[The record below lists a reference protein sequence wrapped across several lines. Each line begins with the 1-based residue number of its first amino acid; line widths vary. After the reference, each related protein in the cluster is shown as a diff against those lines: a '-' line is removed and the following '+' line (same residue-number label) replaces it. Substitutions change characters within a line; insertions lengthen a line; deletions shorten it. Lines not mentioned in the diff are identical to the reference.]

1 MASRRVTVF
10 GGTGFLGRRIVRHLH
25 DAGFAVRAASRRRDR
40 SRSLFSGDAP
50 DIEIVSADVNDDGS
64 VTRAVDGTWAVV
76 NAVSL
81 YLEHGQHTFRAVH
94 VEAARRVAVLASQ
107 AGAAALVHISGIG
120 ADAGSAS
127 RYISSR
133 GQGEAAV
140 RDAFPAARLIRPA
153 VMFGAG
159 DAFLT
164 PLLGMLRRMP
174 AFPLFGNGN
183 TRLQP
188 AYVEDVAEAVVR
200 VLQAAT
206 THQVY
211 ELAGPRTYTYHE
223 LLRTVAET
231 VGARPVLVPIP
242 FGVWHVL
249 GYAAEMLP
257 NPLITRNQVE
267 LMEQDNVA
275 AADAAGFAALQIS
288 PRAIED
294 ILPQMLQEA
303 EKVRA

>member
-1 MASRRVTVF
+1 MVSQRVTVL

-25 DAGFAVRAASRRRDR
+25 DAGFVVRAASRHRDR

-50 DIEIVSADVNDDGS
+50 DIEIVAADVNDDGA
-64 VTRAVDGTWAVV
+64 VTRAVDGAWAVV
-76 NAVSL
+76 NTVSL
-81 YLEHGQHTFRAVH
+81 YSERGQYTFRSVH
-94 VEAARRVAVLASQ
+94 VEAARRVTVLARQ
-107 AGAAALVHISGIG
+107 AGAEALVHISGIG

-140 RDAFPAARLIRPA
+140 RDAFPAAKLIRPA
-153 VMFGAG
+153 VMFGPG
-159 DAFLT
+159 DALLT

-174 AFPLFGNGN
+174 AFPLFGSGN

-200 VLQAAT
+200 VLQTAT
-206 THQVY
+206 ARQVY
-211 ELAGPRTYTYHE
+211 ELAGPRIYTYQQ

-242 FGVWHVL
+242 FGLWRLV

-257 NPLITRNQVE
+257 SPLITRNQVE
-267 LMEQDNVA
+267 LMEKDNVA
-275 AADAAGFAALQIS
+275 AADAPGFAALQIS
-288 PRAIED
+288 PRAVED
-294 ILPQMLQEA
+294 ILPQMA
-303 EKVRA
+303 EKAGA